1 MQQKGFDVEEQARN
15 VGRGRKD
22 PFRKEVKLF
31 FVHDDDELTAKVCV
45 LMLTREMMTMV
56 MMVTRVTMT
65 MMVMT
70 MVVMVKRA
78 TVLVMVTRAT
88 MMMNLRLGSAG

>member
-1 MQQKGFDVEEQARN
+1 MQRKGFHVEEQARN

-31 FVHDDDELTAKVCV
+31 FVHGDDELTAKVCV
-45 LMLTREMMTMV
+45 LMLTREMMTM
-56 MMVTRVTMT
+56 MMVTRATMA

-70 MVVMVKRA
+70 TVVMVTRA
-78 TVLVMVTRAT
+78 TVMVMVTRAT